1 MILFLPYKAVLLDL
15 GADANNFF
23 FRKILMFGVIE
34 LNLQIKQFFGK
45 SGNNQIR
52 GKGVER

>member
-1 MILFLPYKAVLLDL
+1 
-15 GADANNFF
+15 
-23 FRKILMFGVIE
+23 MFGVIE

-52 GKGVER
+52 GRALNGAV